1 MRFEALIARFR
12 VNQTTEWREAAIAAM
27 VGGGALIVL
36 LAPIPIAALGAI
48 AFVVGGARRPLLALA
63 TVVLSLPAIPLTR
76 SLGRFEFSPTE
87 ILMLLS
93 TAAVLVRLVV
103 EARRTS
109 VRELRLR
116 LRYQRLPIGDPIVAA
131 LAALLVGAGLVSLTA
146 SLAPHQSLQSFRQII
161 LEPVVFFVLIVSQ
174 ARGRRDAQVLAIAL
188 IVAGAAISL
197 YGIGQYITGDRIITA
212 EAGLRRIR
220 GFYGSPN
227 NLALVLGRSL
237 PITLA
242 GALWWPG
249 GRMPLLVAACLNAIA
264 LLLTFSV
271 GGWVAVSVS
280 LVVVA
285 YFHGPRALRYGLGVI
300 AIGCIGSFALAL
312 AIPRLGSHLDLRS
325 GTNSIRIFVWQSA
338 LRMIA
343 SHPIRGI
350 GLDNFLSYY
359 ENGYRFP
366 EAWEEPALS
375 HPHNLVLDFWLSLG
389 LVGPIILA
397 CLIVRLAELI
407 HGEWLRA
414 GGVERGVYAG
424 VAGAMTDTVVHG
436 LVDNSYFL
444 PDLAVLFWLMF
455 GITCVARA
463 RDVPVRAR

>member
-1 MRFEALIARFR
+1 LRFEALIDRIQLNR
-12 VNQTTEWREAAIAAM
+12 STEWRDAAIAAV
-27 VGGGALIVL
+27 VGGGALFVL
-36 LAPIPIAALGAI
+36 LAPIPLAAIGAI
-48 AFVVGGARRPLLALA
+48 AFVVAGARRPLPALA
-63 TVVLSLPAIPLTR
+63 TVVLSLPAISLTR
-76 SLGRFEFSPTE
+76 SFGRFEFSTTE
-87 ILMLLS
+87 ILILLS
-93 TAAVLVRLVV
+93 IAAAFVRLVV

-109 VRELRLR
+109 IRGLRLR
-116 LRYQRLPIGDPIVAA
+116 LRYLRPPIGDPIVAA
-131 LAALLVGAGLVSLTA
+131 LAVLLVAAGLVSLTA
-146 SLAPHQSLQSFRQII
+146 SVAPHQSLQSFRQII
-161 LEPVVFFVLIVSQ
+161 LEPVVFFVLVVSQ
-174 ARGRRDAQVLAIAL
+174 AHGRRDAQVLAIVL

-197 YGIGQYITGDRIITA
+197 FGIGQYITGDRIITA

-227 NLALVLGRSL
+227 NLALFLGRSL
-237 PITLA
+237 PITVA

-249 GRMPLLVAACLNAIA
+249 GRVLMIVAALLNAIA

-271 GGWVAVSVS
+271 GGWVAVSIA

-285 YFHGPRALRYGLGVI
+285 YFHGPRALRYALGVI
-300 AIGCIGSFALAL
+300 AIGCIGSLALAL

-359 ENGYRFP
+359 EIGYRFP
-366 EAWEEPALS
+366 EAWEEPSLS
-375 HPHNLVLDFWLSLG
+375 HPHNLVLDFWLSFG
-389 LVGPIILA
+389 LVGPILLG

-414 GGVERGVYAG
+414 RAVERGVYAG
-424 VAGAMTDTVVHG
+424 VAGALTDTVVHG

-455 GITCVARA
+455 GITCVART
-463 RDVPVRAR
+463 RDVHVRAR